1 VKRVNTFRVV
11 PRSDADAECLRRLLD
26 ASASLWN
33 EVNYGRR
40 QYFTDPNI
48 DQPIWEADDHYGRY
62 KGVVGS
68 ATAQQVIRKNDQAW
82 RSFFKLKE
90 AGEANGL
97 PGYWGNEQEGR
108 ELRTYIRDDQYTL
121 RWASGTREQSILDV
135 PVGKQ
140 LKEEYDIG
148 HRERLRLDVQGEPKW
163 DGDPGQLELYYD
175 DVSGQFR
182 AIQPVTV
189 DDSRQ
194 DSPLAS
200 EEAALDVGANN
211 IVACSTTTG
220 TQLLYGGRDLFERF
234 RETTHEIADHRSR
247 VKREEGR
254 YTSKRIRRLYR
265 KRTNRRDH
273 AQDALARD
281 LMERLHA
288 EGVSTVYVGALKG
301 VLDNHWSVRVNA
313 KTHNFWAF
321 RAFIDRLAYTA
332 AEYGISVEVKPEA
345 NTTRECPECGER
357 EDTVRS
363 GDDFWCPCGYE
374 GHADLDASAKF
385 LAQQT
390 NDEVGP
396 MARPV
401 RLKWDDHNWSELP
414 RSCPNEARTHQQK
427 TSVAQSA

>member
-1 VKRVNTFRVV
+1 MT
-11 PRSDADAECLRRLLD
+11 
-26 ASASLWN
+26 
-33 EVNYGRR
+33 
-40 QYFTDPNI
+40 
-48 DQPIWEADDHYGRY
+48 
-62 KGVVGS
+62 
-68 ATAQQVIRKNDQAW
+68 
-82 RSFFKLKE
+82 
-90 AGEANGL
+90 
-97 PGYWGNEQEGR
+97 
-108 ELRTYIRDDQYTL
+108 
-121 RWASGTREQSILDV
+121 
-135 PVGKQ
+135 
-140 LKEEYDIG
+140 
-148 HRERLRLDVQGEPKW
+148 
-163 DGDPGQLELYYD
+163 
-175 DVSGQFR
+175 
-182 AIQPVTV
+182 
-189 DDSRQ
+189 
-194 DSPLAS
+194 
-200 EEAALDVGANN
+200 ALDVGANN

-254 YTSKRIRRLYR
+254 YTSKRIRRLCR

-414 RSCPNEARTHQQK
+414 RSCPNEARTHQQQ

>member
-1 VKRVNTFRVV
+1 VKRVNVFRVV
-11 PRSDADAECLRRLLD
+11 PRSEADEECLRRLLD

-33 EVNYGRR
+33 ETNYGRR
-40 QYFTDPNI
+40 QYLTDPDI
-48 DQPIWEADDHYGRY
+48 DAPIWEADDHYGEY

-68 ATAQQVIRKNDQAW
+68 ATAQQVVRKNDQAW

-90 AGEANGL
+90 SGEANGL
-97 PGYWGNEQEGR
+97 PGYWGNENEGR
-108 ELRTYIRDDQYTL
+108 TLRTYIRNDQYTL
-121 RWASGTREQSILDV
+121 RWASGNREQSILDV
-135 PVGKQ
+135 PVGKR

-148 HRERLRLDVQGEPKW
+148 YRERLRLDVQGDPKW
-163 DGDPGQLELYYD
+163 DGEAGQLELYYD
-175 DVSGQFR
+175 EMSDQFR

-189 DDSRQ
+189 EDSRL

-220 TQLLYGGRDLFERF
+220 TQLLYEGRNLFNRF
-234 RETTHEIADHRSR
+234 RETTREIAEYQSKLR
-247 VKREEGR
+247 EGR
-254 YTSKRIRRLYR
+254 YSSDRIRRLYR
-265 KRTNRRDH
+265 KRTRRRDH

-288 EGVSTVYVGALKG
+288 EGVATVYVGALKG
-301 VLDNHWSVRVNA
+301 VLDKHWSVEVNA

-321 RAFIDRLAYTA
+321 RAFIDRLADTA
-332 AEYGISVEVKPEA
+332 VEFGITVEMKPEA

-363 GDDFWCPCGYE
+363 GDSFWCPCGYE

-390 NDEVGP
+390 NDEVGS
-396 MARPV
+396 MARPA
-401 RLKWDDHNWSELP
+401 RLKWDDHRWSELS
-414 RSCPNEARTHQQK
+414 RSRPNEVRAHQQK
-427 TSVAQSA
+427 TSVARSA